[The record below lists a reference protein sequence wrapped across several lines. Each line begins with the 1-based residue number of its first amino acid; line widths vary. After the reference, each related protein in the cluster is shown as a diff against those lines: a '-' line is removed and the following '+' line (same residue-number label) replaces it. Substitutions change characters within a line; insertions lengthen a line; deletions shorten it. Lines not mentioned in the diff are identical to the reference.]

1 VKDLDSDETS
11 KWVEPSII
19 QLKHADAVPLSRKL
33 REVLVQGFAATPE
46 AMGIQRQFGRLR
58 MALSGKAADGK
69 PPTVEADLFAP
80 LSGLVISPE
89 EYSNSLIVIGTP
101 ANAAVVRELVTMFDI
116 EQAAASNAVRVF
128 PLKYAA
134 AERVS
139 NLVQG
144 IFRQREAAETGAP
157 RPEDTLII
165 SADSRTNTL
174 LVSTSQRSLAILESL
189 LKTLDSQESSPSV
202 GVQVIAVNGTDV
214 KLLAPRLER
223 LMRERIEAAI
233 RGGSVRNP
241 TDAFS
246 IEAEPTNNLLIVAAS
261 DENVQVVR
269 ELLSAIQKDAKLLD
283 DQARSTIIQ
292 MARIP
297 AAEMMASLRQLYVDK
312 ENAKRGEG
320 SVTVVAND
328 RLNSLLVGGT
338 EDDIKAIRGLV

>member
-1 VKDLDSDETS
+1 
-11 KWVEPSII
+11 
-19 QLKHADAVPLSRKL
+19 
-33 REVLVQGFAATPE
+33 
-46 AMGIQRQFGRLR
+46 
-58 MALSGKAADGK
+58 
-69 PPTVEADLFAP
+69 
-80 LSGLVISPE
+80 ISPE

-101 ANAAVVRELVTMFDI
+101 SNTAVVRELVTMFDI

-157 RPEDTLII
+157 RPEDKLII

-223 LMRERIEAAI
+223 LMRERIEAAV
-233 RGGSVRNP
+233 RGAR
-241 TDAFS
+241 
-246 IEAEPTNNLLIVAAS
+246 LAALRRFRQ
-261 DENVQVVR
+261 NA
-269 ELLSAIQKDAKLLD
+269 LSTS
-283 DQARSTIIQ
+283 ART
-292 MARIP
+292 
-297 AAEMMASLRQLYVDK
+297 
-312 ENAKRGEG
+312 G
-320 SVTVVAND
+320 
-328 RLNSLLVGGT
+328 
-338 EDDIKAIRGLV
+338 